1 MSTGFQHNT
10 PPPPYG
16 KKRQGGRRGATHRK
30 PDGFRSRQVFLRQT
44 SRVGSLPS
52 QLSLR
57 EGSHG
62 RRLRPRAPSRAVG
75 GTGPGRRPRRVA
87 HTALRGSEHAGNRPQ
102 RALER
107 GPLPGTSTEPHT
119 RIGCA
124 RRLSGPRCGRRLDAG
139 KSDWTAISLAIFGV
153 PWRGGRTRTASDGTL
168 QRKPLPSL
176 PQRAALHHVDKGQ
189 VLREVMSRDLTDT
202 DGAKA
207 HIQAVGE
214 LQQLEVFGTATVFR
228 LCAVRAVANAPVEVL
243 ENSVDFRLQLRESE
257 SPLASRLEQPA
268 VDDRGH

>member
-87 HTALRGSEHAGNRPQ
+87 HTALRGSEHAG
-102 RALER
+102 
-107 GPLPGTSTEPHT
+107 EPASA
-119 RIGCA
+119 GA
-124 RRLSGPRCGRRLDAG
+124 R
-139 KSDWTAISLAIFGV
+139 K
-153 PWRGGRTRTASDGTL
+153 RTASRHVNGAPYANRL
-168 QRKPLPSL
+168 
-176 PQRAALHHVDKGQ
+176 RAPA
-189 VLREVMSRDLTDT
+189 
-202 DGAKA
+202 
-207 HIQAVGE
+207 
-214 LQQLEVFGTATVFR
+214 FGTAMRSAARCGQVR
-228 LCAVRAVANAPVEVL
+228 LDGDLAGHLRRAVAGRSDPNRIRRNSSTETASEPPATRRAP
-243 ENSVDFRLQLRESE
+243 SCRQGS
-257 SPLASRLEQPA
+257 STP
-268 VDDRGH
+268 